1 MFWLRSITDYLTG
14 RRAAPL
20 HVHESILPP
29 RGPPPLRTMSASE
42 IAHHVVEA
50 LREGE
55 MKYIITKDL
64 DSTALAWCKLN
75 GVEPVHRLRLR
86 EAVQCVPG
94 VTYKKMSI
102 RAGGQMEGIRL
113 RLIHY
118 NLKPDQARVY
128 EISMPSVR
136 FVNGPGPAPS
146 RYGPVQSEI
155 RTGRTERRPDAHWNK
170 AGSRA
175 A

>member
-1 MFWLRSITDYLTG
+1 MFWLRSIADYLTG
-14 RRAAPL
+14 RRAPAA
-20 HVHESILPP
+20 VHESILPP
-29 RGPPPLRTMSASE
+29 RGPDPLRPMSAAE

-50 LREGE
+50 LRDGD

-64 DSTALAWCKLN
+64 DNTALAWCRMN

-86 EAVQCVPG
+86 EAVQCVAG
-94 VTYKKMSI
+94 VTYRKMSI
-102 RAGGQMEGIRL
+102 RAGGALEGVRL

-118 NLKPDQARVY
+118 DLKPDQARVY
-128 EISMPSVR
+128 EIAMPVIR
-136 FVNGPGPAPS
+136 HVNGPGPAPS
-146 RYGPVQSEI
+146 RYGPVLNEI
-155 RTGRTERRPDAHWNK
+155 RTGQTDKKPIAYWNK